1 MISNSVLILT
11 AGLLL
16 AAPGS
21 GLENDSQDDLSRL
34 QGTWLTVSLVNDGK
48 TLVSE
53 KAPPPPGP
61 ATRLAY
67 SGNQWLIIVGDK
79 TVATGVMKI
88 DSTRQPKEIDIMDES
103 GTKNGKTKL
112 GIYRLDGDT
121 YEYCIAP
128 AGKARP
134 AEFSSP
140 AGSGYSL
147 GVSRRERP

>member
-1 MISNSVLILT
+1 MTFNSVLILT

-21 GLENDSQDDLSRL
+21 GLENDPQDDLTRL
-34 QGTWLTVSLVNDGK
+34 QGTWSTVSLVNDGK

-53 KAPPPPGP
+53 KDPPRPGP
-61 ATRLAY
+61 VTKFAY
-67 SGNQWLIIVGDK
+67 EGNKWLVLVGDK
-79 TVATGVMKI
+79 TVATGVMKL
-88 DSTRQPKEIDIMDES
+88 DSTRRPKEIDIMDES

-134 AEFSSP
+134 TEFSSSE
-140 AGSGYSL
+140 GSGYSL
-147 GVSRRERP
+147 GVSRREKL